1 MLSFTAIAK
10 YTDIPASTIN
20 YWHDRGYII
29 ESEEME
35 PIVKSIIAYL
45 RKQIEDKEQKNDKNN
60 YFAEKTRLTS
70 AQADKIELENAVR
83 QGELLEASE
92 CERAWSGLIGNSR
105 ARLLAIP
112 SKLAPELA
120 ITNDPIAV
128 ESRLKSAIYEVLWEL
143 SKNFEVESGESQ
155 EIIN

>member
-1 MLSFTAIAK
+1 MLSFRQIAE

-20 YWHDRGYII
+20 YWHDRGFIAD
-29 ESEEME
+29 SDEMRD
-35 PIVKSIIAYL
+35 IVKSIIAHL
-45 RKQIEDKEQKNDKNN
+45 RKQIEEKEQKNDKNN

-83 QGELLEASE
+83 QGELLEASQ
-92 CERAWSGLIGNSR
+92 CEKVWAGLIGNSR
-105 ARLLAIP
+105 ARLLGIP

-128 ESRLKSAIYEVLWEL
+128 ENRLKSAIYEVLWEL
-143 SKNFEVESGESQ
+143 SKDFEVESGEPS
-155 EIIN
+155 ESIS

>member
-1 MLSFTAIAK
+1 MLSFSAIAK

-20 YWHDRGYII
+20 YWKDRGYII
-29 ESEEME
+29 DSEEME

-45 RKQIEDKEQKNDKNN
+45 RKQIEEKEQKSDKKD

-105 ARLLAIP
+105 AKLLNIP

-120 ITNDPIAV
+120 IISDPIAV
-128 ESRLKSAIYEVLWEL
+128 ENKLKSVIYEVLWEL
-143 SKNFEVESGESQ
+143 SKDFEVESGEPNES
-155 EIIN
+155 IS

>member
-10 YTDIPASTIN
+10 YTDIPNSTIN
-20 YWHDRGYII
+20 YWHDRGYIVD
-29 ESEEME
+29 SDEME

-45 RKQIEDKEQKNDKNN
+45 RKQVEDKEQKNDKNN

-83 QGELLEASE
+83 QGKLLEASE
-92 CERAWSGLIGNSR
+92 CERAWSGLVGNSR

-128 ESRLKSAIYEVLWEL
+128 ENRLKLAIHEVLWEL
-143 SKNFEVESGESQ
+143 SKGFEVESGESQ

>member
-20 YWHDRGYII
+20 YWKDRGYII

-45 RKQIEDKEQKNDKNN
+45 RKQVEDKEQKNDKNN

-128 ESRLKSAIYEVLWEL
+128 ENRLKSAIYEVLWEL
-143 SKNFEVESGESQ
+143 SKGFEVESGESQ
-155 EIIN
+155 EIIS